1 MQMMGNEYRNNKKF
15 RDYVDKY
22 CTKHG
27 ISVAEALQHDLVRRI
42 FLMNTDV

>member
-1 MQMMGNEYRNNKKF
+1 MIRNEYVHNKKF

-27 ISVAEALQHDLVRRI
+27 ISVAEALQHALVRQV
-42 FLMNTDV
+42 FLMYTDV